1 MKSKIIFF
9 VVSTILVI
17 SSIIVYFK
25 MNNDRDTNPK
35 LNAIEK
41 IRGEVPGIGDTV
53 VFKGNGIDLPKK
65 D

>member
-1 MKSKIIFF
+1 MPKNKINSNETPKEPKITP
-9 VVSTILVI
+9 S
-17 SSIIVYFK
+17 
-25 MNNDRDTNPK
+25 NNPNRDTNPK
-35 LNAIEK
+35 LNETIEK